1 MPGDCMFYFSN
12 ASVKALSGWDKTN
25 KTEKKKNNN
34 ELCALYNFPG
44 QFSQVNCFE

>member
-25 KTEKKKNNN
+25 KTEKKKIVMNCV
-34 ELCALYNFPG
+34 LCIIFQANFHR
-44 QFSQVNCFE
+44 